1 MLWKRRAVLL
11 VIWFIIS
18 VVTSL
23 AWLGYVVLYVYGQL
37 GGNDFSSLA
46 VGQMAAYVGLAVIPI
61 WVVWQIFASFS
72 AYRHMRKTD
81 EKMVKLLEYTKK
93 NQDYTDLIVRVML
106 DAEHEI
112 KDGFIINKFDVF
124 VADLNELL
132 ADILLRSNAASSLQL
147 EQLWKRV
154 KNGERWV
161 IAKSLIEAEKRQS
174 GFSAYLAEKARK
186 DAVFKGT
193 LFEFCARYQDLS
205 ALLEKHDRDRTFI
218 NMIETGVLGKVYSL
232 LAPVSD
238 EAYVPETPAVETEI
252 AEKDDIP
259 AAILNMPEPE
269 IEATPSFWSKI
280 NPFHKETEENLT
292 TAEAENQSD
301 EAFFAA
307 LQKNLNEPSPR
318 RDDIELT
325 PPATEDMSSDLREN
339 PAPEPVFE
347 KTPAAAEPDYMPAPD
362 ISAAKPVGTSKP
374 AKTEHENFAY
384 PFGGWMNDE
393 NYK

>member
-1 MLWKRRAVLL
+1 MLCKRRAVLL
-11 VIWFIIS
+11 VVWFLVS
-18 VVTSL
+18 VVLSVL
-23 AWLGYVVLYVYGQL
+23 WLGYVVLYIYGQL

-46 VGQMAAYVGLAVIPI
+46 IGQMTAYVGLAVVPV
-61 WVVWQIFASFS
+61 WAVWQIFGLFT
-72 AYRHMRKTD
+72 AYCHMRKTD
-81 EKMVKLLEYTKK
+81 AKMLKLLEYTKK

-132 ADILLRSNAASSLQL
+132 ADILLRSNAASTLQL

-161 IAKSLIEAEKRQS
+161 IAKALIEAEKHQS
-174 GFSAYLAEKARK
+174 GFSEYLAEKARR

-205 ALLEKHDRDRTFI
+205 ALLEKHDRDRIFI
-218 NMIETGVLGKVYSL
+218 NMIETGVLGKVYSM

-238 EAYVPETPAVETEI
+238 EAYVPETPAVEVNMP
-252 AEKDDIP
+252 EKDDFS

-269 IEATPSFWSKI
+269 VEPTPSFWRKI
-280 NPFHKETEENLT
+280 NPFHKEKEENET
-292 TAEAENQSD
+292 SVEAEQQSD
-301 EAFFAA
+301 DAFFAA
-307 LQKNLNEPSPR
+307 LQKNLNQ
-318 RDDIELT
+318 
-325 PPATEDMSSDLREN
+325 
-339 PAPEPVFE
+339 PEPQVDDSKDTVLRREDPEPEPEEPLSAAPVFDRAQ
-347 KTPAAAEPDYMPAPD
+347 TAVDQDYMPAPD
-362 ISAAKPVGTSKP
+362 ISSAEPVETSKP
-374 AKTEHENFAY
+374 GKSENGNFAY